1 MYMKCI
7 NNLQPRHL
15 DTVFLFFFLFNKK
28 KKKHPCQFDWYTKN
42 RNGQAFVWILFFVTC
57 RRVTETKSST
67 AEMQSQSLVPPLL
80 STFLL

>member
-28 KKKHPCQFDWYTKN
+28 KKSIHVNLIGIPKIEMVRLLCGFCSLLRADESLK
-42 RNGQAFVWILFFVTC
+42 
-57 RRVTETKSST
+57 RRVPQLRCKV
-67 AEMQSQSLVPPLL
+67 SL
-80 STFLL
+80 

>member
-28 KKKHPCQFDWYTKN
+28 EKK
-42 RNGQAFVWILFFVTC
+42 ASMSI
-57 RRVTETKSST
+57 
-67 AEMQSQSLVPPLL
+67 
-80 STFLL
+80 

>member
-28 KKKHPCQFDWYTKN
+28 ERK
-42 RNGQAFVWILFFVTC
+42 ASMSI
-57 RRVTETKSST
+57 
-67 AEMQSQSLVPPLL
+67 
-80 STFLL
+80 